1 MRILKKINAWLH
13 LWLGLAS
20 GIVVFIVSITG
31 CILVFEQELKPLTQ
45 PWQNA
50 DRPAE
55 AAYLPPSA
63 IQQKL
68 KSAFPDKKTL
78 SIWYQGHGRTAKVTL
93 DSDSTIFVNPYTAD
107 VAGIVDHEDFFHFI
121 LDGHVGVW
129 IEGEVGHQIVAWST
143 LIFFVLLITGLVLW
157 WPKKWNKSSREKS
170 FTIKWKARFKRVN
183 YDLHNVLGFYSLI
196 PVLVITLTGL
206 NMGFAWINK
215 GVYWLASGGEEP
227 APYRRGAAV
236 SDTTQVPTRSRLT
249 NVDLAFEKGM
259 NELGTYN
266 KDAIIVSIPQKP
278 ADAIYVCT
286 DMDRG
291 AWRDIFLDQYT
302 LNELPSTGVQI
313 DQLNVADWLRRS
325 NYALHV
331 GAIGNMPTKIVY
343 FVSSLICASLPVT
356 GFYIWLGRRGTGH
369 RRKKKTRPTP
379 RNIAI
384 RYEL

>member
-50 DRPAE
+50 ERPAG
-55 AAYLPPSA
+55 AIYLTPSA

-93 DSDSTIFVNPYTAD
+93 DSDSTIFVNPYTAA
-107 VAGIVDHEDFFHFI
+107 VTGIIDHEDFFHFI

-129 IEGEVGHQIVAWST
+129 IDGEVGHQIVAWST
-143 LIFFVLLITGLVLW
+143 LFFFVLLITGMILW

-196 PVLVITLTGL
+196 PVLIITLTGL
-206 NMGFAWINK
+206 IMGFAWINK
-215 GVYWLASGGEEP
+215 GVYWLASGGE
-227 APYRRGAAV
+227 APPPYKRDI
-236 SDTTQVPTRSRLT
+236 SDTTLVQLT
-249 NVDLAFEKGM
+249 NRSVNVDRAFNMGM
-259 NELGTYN
+259 EELGVYN
-266 KDAIIVSIPQKP
+266 RDAIIVSFPQKP

-291 AWRDIFLDQYT
+291 AWRDIFLDQTT
-302 LNELPSTGVQI
+302 LKQLPSTGVQI

-331 GAIGNMPTKIVY
+331 GAIGNMTTKIIY

-356 GFYIWLGRRGTGH
+356 GFYIWLGRRG
-369 RRKKKTRPTP
+369 KKKNRPAS

-384 RYEL
+384 RYEI

>member
-1 MRILKKINAWLH
+1 MQILKKINAWLH

-20 GIVVFIVSITG
+20 GIVVFVVSITG

-50 DRPAE
+50 DRPAD

-68 KSAFPDKKTL
+68 KVVFPDKKTL

-93 DSDSTIFVNPYTAD
+93 DSDSLIFVNPYTAD
-107 VAGIVDHEDFFHFI
+107 VTGIVDHEDFFHFI

-129 IEGEVGHQIVAWST
+129 IEGEMGHQLVAWST
-143 LIFFVLLITGLVLW
+143 LIFFVLLVTGLILW

-196 PVLVITLTGL
+196 PVLVITITGL
-206 NMGFAWINK
+206 IMGFVWINK
-215 GVYWLASGGEEP
+215 GVYWLTSGGEALP
-227 APYRRGAAV
+227 PYKRGI
-236 SDTTQVPTRSRLT
+236 SDTTLVQMISSPV
-249 NVDLAFEKGM
+249 NVDRAFNMGIGK
-259 NELGTYN
+259 LGVYN
-266 KDAIIVSIPQKP
+266 KDAIIVSFPQKP

-291 AWRDIFLDQYT
+291 AWRDIYLDQTT
-302 LNELPSTGVQI
+302 LKQLPSTSVQI
-313 DQLNVADWLRRS
+313 DQLNFADWLRRS

-331 GAIGNMPTKIVY
+331 GAIGNMPTKIIY
-343 FVSSLICASLPVT
+343 FISSLICASLPIT
-356 GFYIWLGRRGTGH
+356 GFYIWWGRRGK
-369 RRKKKTRPTP
+369 KKKTRPTP
-379 RNIAI
+379 RNMTI
-384 RYEL
+384 RYEV